1 MRFMGAETAAL
12 CEEGVCQILSCQ
24 QVVNRDLL
32 VQGICVKCRS
42 ESILHDL
49 NARNLVSD
57 EGVVIGGEGS
67 EDEVDDAASDS
78 DDEGGELVSGDDDDY
93 DQVEDLSG
101 DCNDDSD
108 QDDTD
113 SAKLVSNLFLFSLHK
128 CFVPFTFNVCNIL
141 KYFCIR
147 LI

>member
-1 MRFMGAETAAL
+1 MRVMATETAAL

-24 QVVNRDLL
+24 QVVNKDLL

-42 ESILHDL
+42 ESILYDL

-67 EDEVDDAASDS
+67 EDEVDDAASNS
-78 DDEGGELVSGDDDDY
+78 DDEGGELVSDEDDDY

-101 DCNDDSD
+101 DYHDSD

-113 SAKLVSNLFLFSLHK
+113 SARLVSNLFLFSLHK
-128 CFVPFTFNVCNIL
+128 CFVSFAFDVCNIL
-141 KYFCIR
+141 NYV
-147 LI
+147 LY

>member
-1 MRFMGAETAAL
+1 MGAETAAL
-12 CEEGVCQILSCQ
+12 SEEGVCQILSCQ
-24 QVVNRDLL
+24 QVVNKDLL
-32 VQGICVKCRS
+32 VEGICVKCRS

-57 EGVVIGGEGS
+57 EDVVIGGEGS

-78 DDEGGELVSGDDDDY
+78 DDEGDELVSDDDDDDY

-101 DCNDDSD
+101 DCNDSD

-113 SAKLVSNLFLFSLHK
+113 SAKLVSNLFLFHT
-128 CFVPFTFNVCNIL
+128 CFL
-141 KYFCIR
+141 L
-147 LI
+147 LIMFFMCAIF